1 MNNITKIREKLAE
14 LNMLIAIE
22 TIGPEDSIK
31 INVTELQEVLQS
43 FVNHLEQNDGSVDI
57 ASELVDVCFEIDYEN
72 RIRIGEAFCNPV
84 DFINDYPIDRFA
96 AQAFKELKNRDK

>member
-14 LNMLIAIE
+14 LNVLIAIE
-22 TIGPEDSIK
+22 TTCPEDSIK

-43 FVNHLEQNDGSVDI
+43 FVNHLEQNDSHNI
-57 ASELVDVCFEIDYEN
+57 ASELVDVSFEIDYDD
-72 RIRIGEAFCNPV
+72 RIQIAEAYCNPLG
-84 DFINDYPIDRFA
+84 FIDDYPIDRFA